1 MLKSTLIVLLI
12 TACLASPL
20 PVDAQERREEKP
32 QSTAEIIERIL
43 ELRRE
48 MEALLEVLP
57 PELQQEIERRW
68 QEIKEAEAARAAR
81 LEPQIESTGRAA
93 VAVVPQIP
101 APEPTAAFEPRPES
115 TAQGDVSLLPPAS
128 PVEPEP
134 TPELT
139 PAIEPSATTTAIV
152 PEPPAPEPST
162 PDSPPEPATIPV
174 CGTLTPFD
182 SNEDG
187 VLSGADR
194 YWRYFR
200 LELEGGGAGL
210 ENQGPASL
218 YDLGIRTIDVELGSY
233 STADKE
239 RGDID
244 VDEAIHIELV
254 GKGRLAGESGVLVI
268 DADRLARGG
277 KVQLVDGPGTPLA
290 GFQALRPGLALETTD
305 GSRLP
310 LLCP

>member
-20 PVDAQERREEKP
+20 LLDAQEDSEERP

-57 PELQQEIERRW
+57 PELQDEIERRW
-68 QEIKEAEAARAAR
+68 QKIQEEEAARATSI
-81 LEPQIESTGRAA
+81 EPQVESTSRAE
-93 VAVVPQIP
+93 VAVVP
-101 APEPTAAFEPRPES
+101 AAAEAQPGTEYVPRPES
-115 TAQGDVSLLPPAS
+115 TAKADVAVLPPAPVDEAEPS
-128 PVEPEP
+128 PVESPMVEPPAAATEIVSEPSAPEGP
-134 TPELT
+134 TPE
-139 PAIEPSATTTAIV
+139 TAL
-152 PEPPAPEPST
+152 
-162 PDSPPEPATIPV
+162 EPATAPV
-174 CGTLTPFD
+174 CGTLTPLD

-194 YWRYFR
+194 YWRYLR
-200 LELEGGGAGL
+200 LELDGGAGM
-210 ENQGPASL
+210 ESQGPASL
-218 YDLGIRTIDVELGSY
+218 YDLGIRTIDVELKFY
-233 STADKE
+233 ATPDKE

-244 VDEAIHIELV
+244 VGEAIHIELV

-277 KVQLVDGPGTPLA
+277 EVQLVDGSGTPLA

>member
-1 MLKSTLIVLLI
+1 MSKSTFTAWLII
-12 TACLASPL
+12 ACLAA
-20 PVDAQERREEKP
+20 PVVLGAEETAEAKP

-57 PELQQEIERRW
+57 PELQEEIERRW
-68 QEIKEAEAARAAR
+68 RELQETEAARAASH
-81 LEPQIESTGRAA
+81 LPQVESTGRAQ
-93 VAVVPQIP
+93 VAVVPPAP
-101 APEPTAAFEPRPES
+101 APEQAAVFEPGPES
-115 TAQGDVSLLPPAS
+115 TARARVAVVPPAREA
-128 PVEPEP
+128 EPEP
-134 TPELT
+134 TPDSIPVVEP
-139 PAIEPSATTTAIV
+139 PAVTTAIV
-152 PEPPAPEPST
+152 PTPSAPESE
-162 PDSPPEPATIPV
+162 PEPAPVPV

-182 SNEDG
+182 SNDDG
-187 VLSGADR
+187 LLSAADR
-194 YWRYFR
+194 YWRYLR
-200 LELEGGGAGL
+200 LELEGSG
-210 ENQGPASL
+210 ASL
-218 YDLGIRTIDVELGSY
+218 EAQAPSSLYELGIRTIDVNLKFF
-233 STADKE
+233 TTPDKE

-277 KVQLVDGPGTPLA
+277 EIKLVDGSGTLLA
-290 GFQALRPGLALETTD
+290 GIQALRPGLALETAD